1 MCGGQ
6 EMSGLYELRHG
17 VQEDVLEVKPFEPLL
32 VACDIFTFDLLDQ
45 NGSVIEKNISTIKSG
60 TIACRGNAEGTL
72 ILALY
77 KDGTLLK
84 ASLESGI
91 LEVPELTEGTYR
103 LMATDWDMETLK
115 PLIECRNI
123 TLEVAK

>member
-1 MCGGQ
+1 
-6 EMSGLYELRHG
+6 
-17 VQEDVLEVKPFEPLL
+17 
-32 VACDIFTFDLLDQ
+32 
-45 NGSVIEKNISTIKSG
+45 
-60 TIACRGNAEGTL
+60 
-72 ILALY
+72 
-77 KDGTLLK
+77 LLK